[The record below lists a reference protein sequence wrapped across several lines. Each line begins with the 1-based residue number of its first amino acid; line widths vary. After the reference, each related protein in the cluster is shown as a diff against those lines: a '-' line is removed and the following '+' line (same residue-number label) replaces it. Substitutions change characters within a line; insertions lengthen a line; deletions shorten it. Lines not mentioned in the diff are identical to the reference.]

1 MSNQEYLEGEE
12 PQYAIEELNR
22 NELNKETSTYQTSVI
37 LTQSQFQRSKYPD
50 IEDKYENI
58 IKKYEDKFNEI
69 KEEKY
74 NEEYDKKFS
83 NQKNKENLL
92 KTYNDLK
99 EEIDLIEKD
108 LNYYKDNKDKYKSI
122 APIETSFEELNKL
135 KYIISYIDS
144 SSNLEK
150 LKKIDDIT
158 KKFNLK
164 IDENNYNILN
174 KKLYDD
180 LDEELNNRLNKLK
193 KLKNENPANYKNFEY
208 ELFLSPDNEKM
219 KQYKALDEIIL
230 KINQIEEKIGNWN
243 IKNKKNTITSMLDL
257 IKSNFI
263 LFDKAAK
270 NEITRKF
277 ENADNKIEEIRENYL
292 ETYDKMEIDKINNLM
307 VEGIDANE
315 AEKIINNT
323 INKIEM
329 LKDEHEQCIFINNK
343 IKELIMK
350 NEQIKEQIESDT
362 LMLEELKTN
371 VENNV
376 NTMKKNIEVI
386 KQKLN

>member
-83 NQKNKENLL
+83 NKKNKENLL

-144 SSNLEK
+144 STNLEK
-150 LKKIDDIT
+150 LKKIEDIT

-277 ENADNKIEEIRENYL
+277 ENADNKIDEIRENYL

-343 IKELIMK
+343 IKELIKK

>member
-83 NQKNKENLL
+83 NKKNKENLL

-150 LKKIDDIT
+150 LKKIEDIT

-277 ENADNKIEEIRENYL
+277 ENADNKIEEIRENYQ

-343 IKELIMK
+343 IKELIKK

>member
-83 NQKNKENLL
+83 NRKNKENLL

-150 LKKIDDIT
+150 LKKIEDIT

-307 VEGIDANE
+307 IEGIDANE

-343 IKELIMK
+343 IKELIKK
-350 NEQIKEQIESDT
+350 NEQIKEQIDSDT

-371 VENNV
+371 VETNV

>member
-83 NQKNKENLL
+83 NKKNKENLL

-144 SSNLEK
+144 STNLEK
-150 LKKIDDIT
+150 LKKIEDIT

-343 IKELIMK
+343 IKELIKK

>member
-83 NQKNKENLL
+83 NQKNKENLS

-144 SSNLEK
+144 STNLEK
-150 LKKIDDIT
+150 LKKIEDIT

-277 ENADNKIEEIRENYL
+277 ENADNKIEEIRENYQ

-307 VEGIDANE
+307 IEGIDANE

-343 IKELIMK
+343 IKELIKK
-350 NEQIKEQIESDT
+350 NEQIKEQIDSDT

-371 VENNV
+371 VETNV

>member
-144 SSNLEK
+144 STNLEK
-150 LKKIDDIT
+150 LKKIEDIT

-243 IKNKKNTITSMLDL
+243 IKNKKNTITAMLDL

-277 ENADNKIEEIRENYL
+277 ENADNKIEEIRENYQ

-307 VEGIDANE
+307 IEGIDANE

-343 IKELIMK
+343 IKELIKK
-350 NEQIKEQIESDT
+350 NEQIKEQIDSDT

-371 VENNV
+371 VETNV
-376 NTMKKNIEVI
+376 NIMKKNIEVI

>member
-83 NQKNKENLL
+83 NKKNKENLL

-371 VENNV
+371 VETNV

>member
-83 NQKNKENLL
+83 NKKNKENLL

-150 LKKIDDIT
+150 LKKIEDIT

-277 ENADNKIEEIRENYL
+277 ENADNKIEEIRENYQ

-343 IKELIMK
+343 IKELIKK
-350 NEQIKEQIESDT
+350 NEQIKEQIDSDT

>member
-83 NQKNKENLL
+83 NKKNKENLL

-150 LKKIDDIT
+150 LKKIEDIT

-343 IKELIMK
+343 IKELISK
-350 NEQIKEQIESDT
+350 NEQIKEQIDSDT

>member
-83 NQKNKENLL
+83 NKKNKENLL

-144 SSNLEK
+144 STNLEK
-150 LKKIDDIT
+150 LKKIEDIT

-277 ENADNKIEEIRENYL
+277 ENADNKIEEIRENYQ

-343 IKELIMK
+343 IKELITK
-350 NEQIKEQIESDT
+350 NEQIKEQIDSDT

-371 VENNV
+371 VETNV

>member
-83 NQKNKENLL
+83 NKKNKENLL

-144 SSNLEK
+144 STNLEK
-150 LKKIDDIT
+150 LKKIEDIT

-277 ENADNKIEEIRENYL
+277 ENADNKIEEIRENYQ

-307 VEGIDANE
+307 IEGIDANE

-343 IKELIMK
+343 IKELIKK
-350 NEQIKEQIESDT
+350 NEQIKEQIDSDT

>member
-74 NEEYDKKFS
+74 NEEYDTKFG
-83 NQKNKENLL
+83 NKKNKENLL

-150 LKKIDDIT
+150 LKKIEDIT

-343 IKELIMK
+343 IKELIKK

>member
-83 NQKNKENLL
+83 NKKNKENLL

-150 LKKIDDIT
+150 LKKIEDIT

-307 VEGIDANE
+307 IEGIDANE

-343 IKELIMK
+343 IKELIKK
-350 NEQIKEQIESDT
+350 NEQIKEQIDSDT

-371 VENNV
+371 VETNV

>member
-83 NQKNKENLL
+83 NKKNKENLL

-277 ENADNKIEEIRENYL
+277 ENADNKIEEIRENYQ

-343 IKELIMK
+343 IKELIKK
-350 NEQIKEQIESDT
+350 NEQIKEQIDSDT

>member
-108 LNYYKDNKDKYKSI
+108 LNYYKDNTDKYKSI

-144 SSNLEK
+144 STNLEK
-150 LKKIDDIT
+150 LKKIEDIT

-243 IKNKKNTITSMLDL
+243 IKNKKNTITAMLDL

-343 IKELIMK
+343 IKELIKK
-350 NEQIKEQIESDT
+350 NEQIKEQIDSDT

>member
-150 LKKIDDIT
+150 LKKIEDIT

-193 KLKNENPANYKNFEY
+193 KLKNENPSNYKNFEY
-208 ELFLSPDNEKM
+208 ELFLSPDNGKM

-277 ENADNKIEEIRENYL
+277 ENADNKIEEIRENYQ

-307 VEGIDANE
+307 IEGIDANE

-343 IKELIMK
+343 IKELITK
-350 NEQIKEQIESDT
+350 NEQIKEQIDSDT

>member
-371 VENNV
+371 VETNV

>member
-83 NQKNKENLL
+83 NKKNKENLL

-150 LKKIDDIT
+150 LKKIEDIT

-307 VEGIDANE
+307 IEGIDANE

-343 IKELIMK
+343 IKELITK
-350 NEQIKEQIESDT
+350 NEQIKEQIDSDT

>member
-83 NQKNKENLL
+83 NKKNKENLL

-150 LKKIDDIT
+150 LKKIEDIT

-307 VEGIDANE
+307 VEGIGANE

-343 IKELIMK
+343 IKELIKK

>member
-83 NQKNKENLL
+83 IKKNKENLL

-277 ENADNKIEEIRENYL
+277 ENADNKIEEIRENYQ

-343 IKELIMK
+343 IKELIKK
-350 NEQIKEQIESDT
+350 NEQIKEQIDSDT

>member
-144 SSNLEK
+144 STNLEK
-150 LKKIDDIT
+150 LKKIEDIT

-277 ENADNKIEEIRENYL
+277 ENADNKIEEIRENYQ

-343 IKELIMK
+343 IKELIKK
-350 NEQIKEQIESDT
+350 NEQIKEQIDSDT

>member
-83 NQKNKENLL
+83 NKKNKENLL

-150 LKKIDDIT
+150 LKKIEDIT

-343 IKELIMK
+343 IKELIKK

>member
-150 LKKIDDIT
+150 LKKIEDIT

-180 LDEELNNRLNKLK
+180 LDEELDNRLNKLK

-292 ETYDKMEIDKINNLM
+292 ETYDKMEIDKINNLT

-343 IKELIMK
+343 IKELISK
-350 NEQIKEQIESDT
+350 NEQIKDQIDSDT

-371 VENNV
+371 VETNV

>member
-83 NQKNKENLL
+83 NKKNKENLL

-135 KYIISYIDS
+135 RYIISYIDS
-144 SSNLEK
+144 STNLEK
-150 LKKIDDIT
+150 LKKIEDIT

-263 LFDKAAK
+263 LFDKTAK

-343 IKELIMK
+343 IKELIKK
-350 NEQIKEQIESDT
+350 NEQIKEQIDSDT

>member
-83 NQKNKENLL
+83 NKKNKENLL

-150 LKKIDDIT
+150 LKKIEDIT

-277 ENADNKIEEIRENYL
+277 ENADNKIDEIRENYQ

-307 VEGIDANE
+307 IEGIDANE

-343 IKELIMK
+343 IKELIKK
-350 NEQIKEQIESDT
+350 NEQIKEQIDSDT

>member
-83 NQKNKENLL
+83 NKKNKENLL

-144 SSNLEK
+144 STNLEK
-150 LKKIDDIT
+150 LKKIEDIT

-307 VEGIDANE
+307 VEGIDTNE

-343 IKELIMK
+343 IKELIKK
-350 NEQIKEQIESDT
+350 NEQIKEQIDSDT

>member
-1 MSNQEYLEGEE
+1 MRNQEYLEGEE

-58 IKKYEDKFNEI
+58 IKKYEDKFNDI

-83 NQKNKENLL
+83 NKKNKENLL

-144 SSNLEK
+144 STNLEK
-150 LKKIDDIT
+150 LKKIEDIT

-180 LDEELNNRLNKLK
+180 LDEELNNRLNKFK

-307 VEGIDANE
+307 IEGIDANE

-343 IKELIMK
+343 IKELIKK
-350 NEQIKEQIESDT
+350 NEQIKEQIDSDT

>member
-144 SSNLEK
+144 STNLEK
-150 LKKIDDIT
+150 LKKIEDIT

-277 ENADNKIEEIRENYL
+277 ENADNKIEEIRENYQ

-343 IKELIMK
+343 IKELIKK

>member
-144 SSNLEK
+144 STNLEK
-150 LKKIDDIT
+150 LKKIEDIT
-158 KKFNLK
+158 KKFNLE

-243 IKNKKNTITSMLDL
+243 IKNKKNTITAMLDL

-277 ENADNKIEEIRENYL
+277 ENADNKIEEIRENYQ

-307 VEGIDANE
+307 IEGIDANE

-343 IKELIMK
+343 IKELIKK
-350 NEQIKEQIESDT
+350 NEQIKEQIDSDT

-371 VENNV
+371 VETNV

>member
-83 NQKNKENLL
+83 NKKNKENLL

-343 IKELIMK
+343 IKELIKK

>member
-83 NQKNKENLL
+83 NKKNKENLL

-150 LKKIDDIT
+150 LKKIEDIT

-193 KLKNENPANYKNFEY
+193 KLKNENPSNYKNFEY
-208 ELFLSPDNEKM
+208 ELFLSPDNEKI

-343 IKELIMK
+343 IKELIKK
-350 NEQIKEQIESDT
+350 NEQIKEQIDSDT

-371 VENNV
+371 VETNV

>member
-150 LKKIDDIT
+150 LKKIEDIT

-243 IKNKKNTITSMLDL
+243 IKNKKNTITAMLDL

-277 ENADNKIEEIRENYL
+277 ENADNKIDEIRENYQ

-343 IKELIMK
+343 IKELIKK
-350 NEQIKEQIESDT
+350 NEQIKEQIDSDT

-371 VENNV
+371 VETNV

>member
-150 LKKIDDIT
+150 LKKIEDIT

-277 ENADNKIEEIRENYL
+277 ENADNKIDEIRENYQ

>member
-83 NQKNKENLL
+83 NKKNKENLL

-135 KYIISYIDS
+135 RYIISYIDS
-144 SSNLEK
+144 STNLEK
-150 LKKIDDIT
+150 LKKIEDIT

-193 KLKNENPANYKNFEY
+193 KLKSENPANYKNFEY

-277 ENADNKIEEIRENYL
+277 ENADNKIEEIRENYQ

-343 IKELIMK
+343 IKELIKK
-350 NEQIKEQIESDT
+350 NEQIKEQIDSDT

>member
-83 NQKNKENLL
+83 NKKNKENLL

-150 LKKIDDIT
+150 LKKIEDIT

-343 IKELIMK
+343 IKELIKK
-350 NEQIKEQIESDT
+350 NEQIKERIESDT

>member
-83 NQKNKENLL
+83 NKKNKENLL

-150 LKKIDDIT
+150 LKKIEDIT

-343 IKELIMK
+343 IKELIKK

-371 VENNV
+371 VETNV

>member
-144 SSNLEK
+144 STNLEK
-150 LKKIDDIT
+150 LKKIEDIT

-243 IKNKKNTITSMLDL
+243 IKNKKNTITAMLDL

-277 ENADNKIEEIRENYL
+277 ENADNKIEEIRENYQ

-307 VEGIDANE
+307 IEGIDANE

-329 LKDEHEQCIFINNK
+329 LKDEHEQCIFINYK
-343 IKELIMK
+343 IKELIKK
-350 NEQIKEQIESDT
+350 NEQIKEQIDSDT

-371 VENNV
+371 VETNV

>member
-83 NQKNKENLL
+83 NKKNKENLL

-150 LKKIDDIT
+150 LKKIEDIT

-277 ENADNKIEEIRENYL
+277 ENADNKIDEIRENYQ

-329 LKDEHEQCIFINNK
+329 LKDGHEQCIFINNK
-343 IKELIMK
+343 IKELIKK
-350 NEQIKEQIESDT
+350 NEQINEQIESDT

>member
-83 NQKNKENLL
+83 NKKNKENLL

-343 IKELIMK
+343 IKELITK

-371 VENNV
+371 VETNV